1 MAKAVDVEPDALR
14 FAEIGDG
21 FQRIDGPGAAGSGVG
36 AHRDG
41 MESRG
46 PVFGHGASQRFY
58 IKTVAF
64 VRGQQPHVLLLYA
77 GDPGGADLGTVTLV
91 AHVNGGAVRVASGF
105 PGRDEGVHAGRRAP
119 ARQKPSGALRVA
131 NPTLQPVDDHQL
143 DGARPA
149 GHQPGALVEVVPG
162 GHEVG
167 QHTRPGRRRRDE
179 CEAPRV
185 VQACREREHLACDPL
200 DNLGGRPAV
209 LGRILLQLGVERL
222 LEVAHVPTPTKQ
234 YLQRLQRV
242 RSKSLNRRE
251 AAG

>member
-1 MAKAVDVEPDALR
+1 MEPDALR
-14 FAEIGDG
+14 LAEIGDG

-64 VRGQQPHVLLLYA
+64 VRGQQPRMLLLDA
-77 GDPGGADLGTVTLV
+77 GDPGGADLGTVALV
-91 AHVNGGAVRVASGF
+91 AHIDRGALGVAGGF
-105 PGRDEGVHAGRRAP
+105 PCRDEGVHAGRRAP

-143 DGARPA
+143 DSARTA
-149 GHQPGALVEVVPG
+149 RHHPGALVEVVPG

-167 QHTRPGRRRRDE
+167 QHTWPGRRRRDE
-179 CEAPRV
+179 CETTRV
-185 VQACREREHLACDPL
+185 VQACREREHLACDPPHHL
-200 DNLGGRPAV
+200 RRRPAV

-222 LEVAHVPTPTKQ
+222 LEVAHAPTPTKQ